1 MTAPHRFRSTPAR
14 VGAWLWLAFAALN
27 LADIVLR
34 GRDLTSAATAAVLLL
49 GCGIAYVV
57 GLRPVIVADERGVT
71 VRNPLRDTRMPWPA
85 IKRIEPTTA
94 VTITFADAGGAER
107 TTRAWA
113 LQTSPRAQAKA
124 ERAARRAE
132 SGGDPRQVMLPAV
145 MRDGGAASGT
155 GGGSR
160 VPPDAAGRTP
170 TMFVA
175 QQLNDMRTRHRGGQ
189 AAERAAEGS
198 VGWAWPAVAS
208 VAVPAAASVVLVLAA
223 WLS

>member
-1 MTAPHRFRSTPAR
+1 MTAPQRFRSTPAQ
-14 VGAWLWLAFAALN
+14 VGAWLWMAFAALN
-27 LADIVLR
+27 LADIALR
-34 GRDLTSAATAAVLLL
+34 GRDLASAATAAVLLL

-85 IKRIEPTTA
+85 IKKIEAATA
-94 VTITFADAGGAER
+94 VTITYTGDGGAER
-107 TTRAWA
+107 TVRAWA

-124 ERAARRAE
+124 ERAARRVQ
-132 SGGDPRQVMLPAV
+132 SGG
-145 MRDGGAASGT
+145 GAGKL
-155 GGGSR
+155 
-160 VPPDAAGRTP
+160 PDAAGRTP

-175 QQLNDMRTRHRGGQ
+175 QQLNELRTRHRGTQSGPQ
-189 AAERAAEGS
+189 TGERAAGEA

-208 VAVPAAASVVLVLAA
+208 VAVPAAAFAALILAA